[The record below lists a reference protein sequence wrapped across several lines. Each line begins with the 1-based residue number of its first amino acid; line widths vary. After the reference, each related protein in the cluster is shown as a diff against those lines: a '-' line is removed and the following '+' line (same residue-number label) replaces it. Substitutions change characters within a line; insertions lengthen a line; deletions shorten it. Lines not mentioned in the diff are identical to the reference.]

1 MFRSNDEEERD
12 NSNGVDE
19 TVIGHSIK
27 IEGDL
32 VSNGSIAVE
41 GEVIGSI
48 KTEQTL
54 KIGAQ
59 AKVTAEVKAQS
70 AIISGKV
77 QGNIV
82 VEDKLDLNESAEVTG
97 DITAKT
103 VSIAAGAVF
112 NGKCTMPNGKKASE
126 NNQAEA

>member
-1 MFRSNDEEERD
+1 MFRSNDEETSE
-12 NSNGVDE
+12 NYNGVDE

-77 QGNIV
+77 TGNIV
-82 VEDKLDLNESAEVTG
+82 VDDKLDLNESAEVTG
-97 DITAKT
+97 DIMAKT

-112 NGKCTMPNGKKASE
+112 NGKCTMTGGKKMGE
-126 NNQAEA
+126 KNQTEA

>member
-1 MFRSNDEEERD
+1 MFRSNDEGERD
-12 NSNGVDE
+12 NLGGVDE

-77 QGNIV
+77 EGNIV

-97 DITAKT
+97 DITAKV

-112 NGKCTMPNGKKASE
+112 NGKCTMGGGKKVSE
-126 NNQAEA
+126 KVSAEA

>member
-1 MFRSNDEEERD
+1 LS
-12 NSNGVDE
+12 GVDE

-77 QGNIV
+77 EGNIV
-82 VEDKLDLNESAEVTG
+82 VEDKLELNESAEVTG
-97 DITAKT
+97 DITAKV

-112 NGKCTMPNGKKASE
+112 NGKCTMSNGRKSSEKAE
-126 NNQAEA
+126 VQG

>member
-1 MFRSNDEEERD
+1 MFRSNDEEGQD
-12 NSNGVDE
+12 NFNGVDE

-77 QGNIV
+77 EGNIV

-97 DITAKT
+97 DITAKI

-112 NGKCTMPNGKKASE
+112 NGKCTMNGGKKASDKT
-126 NNQAEA
+126 QAEA